1 LHSFRKTVK
10 EAGKHC

>member
-1 LHSFRKTVK
+1 LHLFRKTVK